1 MNERLSA
8 LMDSELTE
16 TEALR
21 LLGVLKNNAPLNQTW
36 GIYHLLGDALRKTP
50 QMSADFSAKV
60 IQHLASE
67 PTVLAPR
74 RKAKPAAAP
83 RFALP
88 VAASFAAVSLV
99 GVLTWQ
105 MAQMN
110 QMNQASPST
119 TRLAAASTV
128 EPVTLAETA
137 ATQPKIPER
146 VAFSSAA
153 SRSYLLAHQEFSPS
167 YAMEGFPAYV
177 RTLSEQQESNP

>member
-21 LLGVLKNNAPLNQTW
+21 LLGVLKNNAPLHQTW
-36 GIYHLLGDALRKTP
+36 DIYHLLGDALRKTP
-50 QMSADFSAKV
+50 QMSADFGIKV
-60 IQHLASE
+60 MQRLASE

-74 RKAKPAAAP
+74 RKAKPASP

-88 VAASFAAVSLV
+88 LAASFAAVSLV

-105 MAQMN
+105 MT
-110 QMNQASPST
+110 QMNQASPSMA
-119 TRLAAASTV
+119 RLAAASTV
-128 EPVTLAETA
+128 QHVALAETA

-177 RTLSEQQESNP
+177 RTLSEQQESKP

>member
-50 QMSADFSAKV
+50 QMSADFGAKV
-60 IQHLASE
+60 IQRLASE

-88 VAASFAAVSLV
+88 LAASFAAVSLV

-105 MAQMN
+105 MT
-110 QMNQASPST
+110 QMNQASPSAA
-119 TRLAAASTV
+119 RLAAASTV
-128 EPVTLAETA
+128 QPVALAETA

-146 VAFSSAA
+146 IAFSSAA

-167 YAMEGFPAYV
+167 YAMEGFPTYV